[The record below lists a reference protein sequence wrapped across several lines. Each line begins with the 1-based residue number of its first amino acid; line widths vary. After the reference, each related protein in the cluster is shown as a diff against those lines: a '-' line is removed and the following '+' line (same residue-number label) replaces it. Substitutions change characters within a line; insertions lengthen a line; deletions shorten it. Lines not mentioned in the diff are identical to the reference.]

1 VNYLSGIFTSPGAAN
16 DIMSIRTE
24 KVAEEIK
31 HQVAGILTRDLAE
44 LHLGLV
50 TVTRVRVSKDLKNAK
65 IYLSFIGNK
74 EPSEICL
81 EKVKNRKKQIRMHLG
96 SKMHLRFVPDLD
108 FYFDDTIEYASRI
121 DELIKDIHRDDKPDD
136 SKSDE

>member
-1 VNYLSGIFTSPGAAN
+1 
-16 DIMSIRTE
+16 MSIRTE

-31 HQVAGILTRDLAE
+31 HQIAGILTRDLAE

-50 TVTRVRVSKDLKNAK
+50 TVTRVRISKDLKNAK

-74 EPSEICL
+74 EPSEACL

-96 SKMHLRFVPDLD
+96 SKVHLRFVPELD
-108 FYFDDTIEYASRI
+108 FYFDDTVEYASRI
-121 DELIKDIHRDDKPDD
+121 EELIKDIHKDEKQDDIEPDQ
-136 SKSDE
+136 K